1 MYYVIYAHIH
11 KILELSDVGKTP
23 DSMGKKYA
31 FEAGLM
37 RSDLSKDQYNEMLCM
52 EELIQLQG
60 LFVL

>member
-1 MYYVIYAHIH
+1 
-11 KILELSDVGKTP
+11 
-23 DSMGKKYA
+23 MGKKYA